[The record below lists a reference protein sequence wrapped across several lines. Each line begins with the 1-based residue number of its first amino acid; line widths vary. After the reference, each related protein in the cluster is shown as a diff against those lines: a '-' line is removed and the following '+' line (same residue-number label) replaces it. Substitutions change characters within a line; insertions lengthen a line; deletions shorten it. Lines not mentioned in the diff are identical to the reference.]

1 MCGIAGGF
9 WRNDRVEV
17 EGRLAAALDRLR
29 HRGPNDSGCEIARDP
44 AHGCVALGQTRLSII
59 DLSSGGHQPM
69 LSADGNFA
77 LVFNGEIYNYR
88 ELRQELV
95 AAGRTFHSESDTE
108 VLLVAWQHWGRTCLP
123 RLEGMFAFVVHD

>member
-9 WRNDRVEV
+9 WRNHRVEV
-17 EGRLAAALDRLR
+17 EAPLHVALDRLR
-29 HRGPNDSGCEIARDP
+29 HRGPNDSGSVVARDSSCC
-44 AHGCVALGQTRLSII
+44 CVALGQTRLSII

-69 LSADGNFA
+69 SSMDGSLT

-95 AAGRTFHSESDTE
+95 AAGRTFRSESDSE
-108 VLLVAWQHWGRTCLP
+108 VLLVAWQQWGRACLP
-123 RLEGMFAFVVHD
+123 RLEGMFA